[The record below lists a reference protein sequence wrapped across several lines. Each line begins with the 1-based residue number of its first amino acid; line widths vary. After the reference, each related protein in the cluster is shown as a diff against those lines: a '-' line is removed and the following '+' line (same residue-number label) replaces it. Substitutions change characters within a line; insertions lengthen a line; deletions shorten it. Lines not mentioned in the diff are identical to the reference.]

1 MRVCALGE
9 GGSRQSFTQGCGT
22 RHRAG
27 GLRLHQ
33 GSPTTGVM
41 GAAGTARIRA
51 NPRTH
56 TQTLTRCPTPRG
68 QTHGALCGAPRALR
82 GRWADTWGSLCLLGR
97 WELGHLPARRTGER
111 CQPACRVV
119 PTCPGPPP
127 AQQRR
132 RRPRTRLPSEPAL
145 QTPAAQVARGDPR
158 LWVGSRRVGG
168 GEPTAPLCFAS
179 VGGGWQ
185 SGSPSFG
192 GCGVMGGGGGR
203 WVPLPTVGCQSPV
216 SSCGAQRCPRGA
228 THSQQRETDA
238 GVAGGRCGC
247 CHLMCCPTAAGL
259 G

>member
-1 MRVCALGE
+1 MCVRWGREGAGRASRRAVAHGTVPGGCA
-9 GGSRQSFTQGCGT
+9 CT
-22 RHRAG
+22 RGPRPPA
-27 GLRLHQ
+27 
-33 GSPTTGVM
+33 SW

-158 LWVGSRRVGG
+158 LRVGSRRVGG
-168 GEPTAPLCFAS
+168 GGTNRTALLRFSGRGTAKWIPQLQ
-179 VGGGWQ
+179 GLWGDGRGW
-185 SGSPSFG
+185 GALGAPSH
-192 GCGVMGGGGGR
+192 C
-203 WVPLPTVGCQSPV
+203 WVPEPRVLVWSSEVSP
-216 SSCGAQRCPRGA
+216 RCHP
-228 THSQQRETDA
+228 
-238 GVAGGRCGC
+238 
-247 CHLMCCPTAAGL
+247 LTAEGN
-259 G
+259 